1 MKELLIVEDHEIERK
16 NLKKI
21 IGDLDPDAKVYE
33 AKNEEEAY
41 GIALKATI
49 DVFLVDIIL
58 HPDKRGD
65 QSGAAFAQDI
75 RTVKKYRFTPII
87 IVTSLYDSRMSI
99 FTAVR
104 YYSFIEKPF
113 ELEKVRRTISAAL
126 CYQTENEDDRKYIF
140 HVDGLLQ
147 SVYIKDI
154 YYIQNRDH
162 RLVVVLKDERFY
174 IPYKSCRRIEQE
186 IDSLDFI
193 RCSRGT
199 IVNVKH
205 ISRVDYVNRYIYFD
219 KIKDCLE
226 IGPGVKKEFL
236 QRLRARTQG

>member
-1 MKELLIVEDHEIERK
+1 MKELLIVEDNEIERK
-16 NLKKI
+16 ILKKI
-21 IGDLDPDAKVYE
+21 VLDLDSHAKVYE

-41 GIALKATI
+41 AAAMRATI

-58 HPDKRGD
+58 HPDYPGD
-65 QSGAAFAQDI
+65 QSGAVFAQNI
-75 RTVKKYRFTPII
+75 RTVEKYRFTPII
-87 IVTSLYDSRMSI
+87 IVTSLYDSRMSV

-113 ELEKVRRTISAAL
+113 ELEKVRRTISTAL
-126 CYQTENEDDRKYIF
+126 WYQTENADDRKYIF

-154 YYIQNRDH
+154 CYIESKNH
-162 RLVVVLKDERFY
+162 RLQVVLQDERFY
-174 IPYKSCRRIEQE
+174 IPYKSCKRIERE
-186 IDSLDFI
+186 LDSPDFV
-193 RCSRGT
+193 RCNRGT

-205 ISRVDYVNRYIYFD
+205 IYKVDFVNRYIYFD

-226 IGPGVKKEFL
+226 IGPDIKKEFL
-236 QRLRARTQG
+236 QQFYARIQ